1 MKFAIKNIYVLF
13 ITFFLI
19 ALPAEVLHAG
29 KFYSDIQSQPLNVT
43 QNIEEGKSFEL
54 SQGQIKSRVEHQL
67 LNYLL
72 GNKIDKYL
80 DFGPEDDTAK
90 NSSQRLKIRV
100 NKHKLLFIYHRQ
112 FD

>member
-13 ITFFLI
+13 TTFFLI
-19 ALPAEVLHAG
+19 LLPVELVHAG
-29 KFYSDIQSQPLNVT
+29 KFYSDVQNQSLNVT

-67 LNYLL
+67 VNYLL
-72 GNKIDKYL
+72 GNTIDKYL

-90 NSSQRLKIRV
+90 KSRQRLKIRV
-100 NKHKLLFIYHRQ
+100 GKHKLLFIYQRQ
-112 FD
+112 FE

>member
-13 ITFFLI
+13 TTFFLI
-19 ALPAEVLHAG
+19 GFPVEVLHAG
-29 KFYSDIQSQPLNVT
+29 KFYTNIQSQPLNVT

-67 LNYLL
+67 VNYLL
-72 GNKIDKYL
+72 GNRIDKYL
-80 DFGPEDDTAK
+80 DFGPEDDVAK
-90 NSSQRLKIRV
+90 NSRQRLKIRV
-100 NKHKLLFIYHRQ
+100 NKHRLLFIYQRQ